1 MKYIIAGSYN
11 EYKHYVESH
20 KGNFTFLTD
29 VSQIESKKTKPEFI
43 LVGKFYNNT
52 LITENRL
59 KAYGL

>member
-1 MKYIIAGSYN
+1 MKYIIAGNYS
-11 EYKHYVESH
+11 EFKHYVEH
-20 KGNFTFLTD
+20 HEGNFTFLTD
-29 VSQIESKKTKPEFI
+29 ETQLEGKSKPHII